1 MPEEK
6 FWVISFAMES
16 IKWWETELKYIYLRI
31 TKAIA
36 WLLQKDLSE
45 KLNFKSTSLSKTLEH
60 WQR

>member
-16 IKWWETELKYIYLRI
+16 IQLWETELKYIYLRI

-36 WLLQKDLSE
+36 WLLQKDLSK

-60 WQR
+60 LQR